1 MKNLVKLWI
10 WYSVELRL
18 KLTRKSM
25 SIDLTS
31 PDLYFNRELS
41 WLKFNSRVLAQA
53 KNRELPPLER
63 LKFIAI
69 YGTNL
74 DEFYMIRVAG
84 LKALFK
90 ARVQE
95 TAIDKLT
102 PAEQLRA
109 IHKTIH
115 KEQKVLEATFRDI
128 MESLKEHKVAIK
140 SFTEL
145 NAKQQAVIENE
156 FFEQLFPVIMPI
168 AIDATHPFP
177 HLNNLSFALALK
189 LEDSEGNIKHGLIRI
204 PRILPRFLKVDH
216 YYIPIEDVVDY
227 FSCELFAGM
236 KKLASTPFRVTR
248 NADLEIEEE
257 EADDF
262 IEIMEEGLRT
272 RNRGMLIRLE
282 LMEGVD
288 EDLVDFLTTHLELDP
303 LDIYYYNIP
312 LNLGTLWDIVTET
325 SLSHLTL
332 PTYSP
337 KILPPLSENKN
348 LFKAI
353 EKQDILL
360 YHPFESFDPVVR
372 FIQDA
377 AKDPD
382 TLSIRMTLYRVGK
395 NSPIVKALI
404 KASKAG
410 KQVTVLVELK
420 ARFDEE
426 NNLQWAKKLEESGA
440 HVIYGIKGLKV
451 HAKVA
456 QVTKRKDK
464 RLQAYVH
471 LATGNYNPATSR
483 IYTDVSY
490 FTTKPEF
497 NTDVTK
503 FFHFLTGF
511 SDYSRLKTLT
521 LSPKHI
527 KPKLIEMIEHEASF
541 KDAGQIILKANSLVD
556 PDIIQALYRASMA
569 GCKIELIIRGI
580 CTLKPGIKNVS
591 ENISVYSIIGK
602 YLEHPRIYCFKHN
615 KYECYISSADLMPR
629 NLIRRIEILTPI
641 KEPKLA
647 QKLKQILSLQLQD
660 NQLRWKLKS
669 SGEYKQIKQNDQ
681 PPINNHEILE
691 EYITKIHDKSQKETP
706 EYVTQL
712 AKKVLKSNLK
722 D

>member
-1 MKNLVKLWI
+1 
-10 WYSVELRL
+10 
-18 KLTRKSM
+18 M

-53 KNRELPPLER
+53 KKKDLPPLER
-63 LKFIAI
+63 LKFLAI

-102 PAEQLRA
+102 PAEQLSA

-115 KEQKVLEATFRDI
+115 KEQKTVESTFQDI
-128 MESLKEHKVAIK
+128 MNDLEEHKVAIK
-140 SFTEL
+140 CFTEL
-145 NAKQQAVIENE
+145 TSKQQAFIENE
-156 FFEQLFPVIMPI
+156 FFEQIYPVIMPI

-189 LEDSEGNIKHGLIRI
+189 FEDKDKNIKHGLIRI

-216 YYIPIEDVVDY
+216 CYVPIEDVVDY
-227 FSCELFAGM
+227 FSGELFGGL
-236 KKLASTPFRVTR
+236 KKVSSTPFRVTR

-272 RNRGMLIRLE
+272 RNRGTLVRLE

-288 EDLVDFLTTHLELDP
+288 KGLIKFLTTHLELHHH
-303 LDIYYYNIP
+303 DIYQYNIP
-312 LNLGTLWDIVTET
+312 LNLGTLWSIVGEA
-325 SLSHLTL
+325 SLAHLTL

-337 KILPPLSENKN
+337 KNLPPFAENKN
-348 LFKAI
+348 IFKAI
-353 EKQDILL
+353 EKQDVLL

-372 FIQDA
+372 FIKEA
-377 AKDPD
+377 ADDPQ

-404 KASKAG
+404 KAAKAG
-410 KQVTVLVELK
+410 KQVTVLLELK

-426 NNLQWAKKLEESGA
+426 NNLHWARALEEAGA

-456 QVTKRKDK
+456 QVTKRKENK
-464 RLQAYVH
+464 LQAYVH
-471 LATGNYNPATSR
+471 LATGNYNPTTAR
-483 IYTDVSY
+483 IYTDISY
-490 FTTKPEF
+490 FTSKPEF
-497 NTDVTK
+497 NIDVTK
-503 FFHFLTGF
+503 FFHFITGF
-511 SDYSRLKTLT
+511 SNHSRLKTLT
-521 LSPKHI
+521 LSPEHI
-527 KPKLIEMIEHEASF
+527 KPKLIAMIEHEI
-541 KDAGQIILKANSLVD
+541 KYKEQGHIVLKANSLVD
-556 PDIIQALYRASMA
+556 PDIIQALYKASIA
-569 GCKIELIIRGI
+569 GVKVQLIIRGV
-580 CTLKPGIKNVS
+580 CTLRPGIKDVS
-591 ENISVYSIIGK
+591 ENITVISIIGK
-602 YLEHPRIYCFKHN
+602 YLEHPRIYLFKHDEN
-615 KYECYISSADLMPR
+615 ECYISSADLMPR

-641 KEPKLA
+641 KEPALA
-647 QKLKQILSLQLQD
+647 QKVKQLLSLQLQD
-660 NQLRWKLKS
+660 NQLSWRLKS
-669 SGEYKQIKQNDQ
+669 SGEYKQVKQNDHRA
-681 PPINNHEILE
+681 INNHEILE
-691 EYITKIHDKSQKETP
+691 DYITKVHDKSQKETP

-712 AKKVLKSNLK
+712 AKKVLR